1 MKTDGGEET
10 PTTRPYR
17 MQARAAAA
25 ERTAQRILS
34 ATFDLWHDVGLDEM
48 TLQQVADRAGVTV
61 QTVLRRFG
69 SKDGLIDAGLEQ
81 GAKTIIAQRNSAP
94 HGDVRGALDV
104 LLDHYEEWGDAS
116 LRTVEVEA
124 RYPAAAK
131 VARYGREAHRDW
143 CRRYLAPP
151 QPDETLLDA
160 LVAATDAYCWKL
172 LRRDLGRSR
181 EQTLNVMERLVTGVL
196 GTGQV

>member
-1 MKTDGGEET
+1 MKTTGGEEAPT
-10 PTTRPYR
+10 PRPYR

-25 ERTAQRILS
+25 ERTAQRIL
-34 ATFDLWHDVGLDEM
+34 AAAFDLWHDVGLDEM

-69 SKDGLIDAGLEQ
+69 SKDGLIDAGLEH
-81 GAKTIIAQRNSAP
+81 GAKAIIAQRNSAP
-94 HGDVRGALDV
+94 QGDVRGALDV

-116 LRTVEVEA
+116 LRTIAVET

-151 QPDETLLDA
+151 QPDEPLLDA

-181 EQTLNVMERLVTGVL
+181 EQTLIVMEKLVTGVL
-196 GTGQV
+196 GTGRL